1 MHMLAGL
8 LLVLV
13 FLRLGLYSVDD
24 HASKLLLEAQVFIC
38 LS

>member
-1 MHMLAGL
+1 MLAGL

-13 FLRLGLYSVDD
+13 FLRLGVHNVDE
-24 HASKLLLEAQVFIC
+24 HASKVLFWVQCFIC